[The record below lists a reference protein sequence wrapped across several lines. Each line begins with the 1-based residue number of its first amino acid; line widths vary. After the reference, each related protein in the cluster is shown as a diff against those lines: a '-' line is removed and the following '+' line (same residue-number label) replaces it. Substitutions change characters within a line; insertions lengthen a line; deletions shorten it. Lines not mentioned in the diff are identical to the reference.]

1 MEFID
6 LHARFRCEKPERF
19 GYARV
24 CAEGVEV
31 LERSVKGA
39 GELGRTKPEKGK
51 VNILSSPDPEAL
63 AQGARRFDVLC
74 STNFVPDTGMIRKAS
89 EEERPFEIP
98 IAFVLDAKG
107 LERARIIARMAF
119 FLKLCNKLG
128 AGYVITSRAGDEL
141 EMRRPLDIAAFAEV
155 ALGISRSQALM
166 ALSAE
171 PLALLEKVR

>member
-24 CAEGVEV
+24 CAEGAEV
-31 LERSVKGA
+31 LERFVRRA
-39 GELGRTKPEKGK
+39 GELGRIKPEKGK
-51 VNILSSPDPEAL
+51 VNILSSPDPAAL

-74 STNFVPDTGMIRKAS
+74 STNFVPDTGMLRKAA
-89 EEERPFEIP
+89 EEEKPFEIP
-98 IAFVLDAKG
+98 IAFVLAAKG
-107 LERARIIARMAF
+107 SERAKVIARMAF
-119 FLKLCNKLG
+119 FLKLCIKFG
-128 AGYVITSRAGDEL
+128 ASYVITSRARNEF

-155 ALGISRSQALM
+155 ALGVSRSQALC

-171 PLALLEKVR
+171 PRAVLEGV